1 MAAEPH
7 STMICETLG
16 FSVEQ
21 RVNEVVATDNET
33 DPEMNDNSIEHAR
46 QMVASLRRQTK
57 VQVFKQWSQACLG
70 RVNNATVGEQ
80 RKAWMI
86 YDIVRA
92 KMGQTTADQVA

>member
-21 RVNEVVATDNET
+21 RVNGVVTTDNET
-33 DPEMNDNSIEHAR
+33 GPKMNDNSIEHAR
-46 QMVASLRRQTK
+46 QMVASLRSQSKT
-57 VQVFKQWSQACLG
+57 QVFKQWSQACLG

-92 KMGQTTADQVA
+92 KLGQTTADQVA

>member
-7 STMICETLG
+7 STMICKVFG

-21 RVNEVVATDNET
+21 RVNGVVATDNET

-46 QMVASLRRQTK
+46 QMVASLRSQTK
-57 VQVFKQWSQACLG
+57 AQVFKQWSQACLG
-70 RVNNATVGEQ
+70 RVNNATMGEQ

-92 KMGQTTADQVA
+92 KLGQATADQVS